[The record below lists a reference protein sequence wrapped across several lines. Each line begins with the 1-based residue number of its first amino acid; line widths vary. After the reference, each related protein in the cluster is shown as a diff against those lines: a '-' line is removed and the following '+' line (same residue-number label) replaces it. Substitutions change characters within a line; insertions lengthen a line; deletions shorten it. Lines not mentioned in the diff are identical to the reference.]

1 MFSFTHIHIR
11 FKKSTTYIY
20 KRKQSHGVRY
30 VCRNARPPPPP
41 KKKKE
46 KKKKKIFFFLFY
58 YLFTK
63 GYSITLLTSISFGAY
78 KGLFINLAFV
88 FRNAF
93 LTKVDAIV

>member
-30 VCRNARPPPPP
+30 VCRKATPPPP
-41 KKKKE
+41 KKKEEEE
-46 KKKKKIFFFLFY
+46 KNSFFFCLQN

>member
-1 MFSFTHIHIR
+1 MP
-11 FKKSTTYIY
+11 
-20 KRKQSHGVRY
+20 QSR
-30 VCRNARPPPPP
+30 APPPPN
-41 KKKKE
+41 KKKE
-46 KKKKKIFFFLFY
+46 EEEKNSFFFCLQN